1 MLTVG
6 DIKNKVINFPDDKPV
21 EDLFEEIMVLYKIQ
35 KGLDDVKNDQTI
47 SLEEFE
53 KETDKWL

>member
-1 MLTVG
+1 MLTVE
-6 DIKNKVINFPDDKPV
+6 DLKNKVINFPDDKPV

-35 KGLDDVKNDQTI
+35 KGLDNINNGDI
-47 SLEEFE
+47 MSLDDFD

>member
-1 MLTVG
+1 MLTVE
-6 DIKNKVINFPDDKPV
+6 DLKNKVINFPDDKPV

-35 KGLDDVKNDQTI
+35 KGLDNINYGDI
-47 SLEEFE
+47 MSLDDFD